1 MESHLLERRRRHHH
15 HLHCLPRFHLFQE
28 WIGESVLGVVKR
40 SRKSAAEALLYC
52 EGIVRQAA
60 GLRLLFGL
68 GCTDVVS
75 AEEEASM
82 LGIDLASRVDQSRK
96 TLNEAEVSSLD
107 HPEDVAMTVVNE
119 VLATAE
125 QNQGLV
131 SNAVYVHVAMG
142 VRSVR
147 GCANLLIESPNGMI
161 QPVEL
166 W

>member
-1 MESHLLERRRRHHH
+1 M
-15 HLHCLPRFHLFQE
+15 
-28 WIGESVLGVVKR
+28 KR

-52 EGIVRQAA
+52 EDIVRQAA

-82 LGIDLASRVDQSRK
+82 LGIDLASRVDQLRK

-125 QNQGLV
+125 QIQGLE
-131 SNAVYVHVAMG
+131 SNAVYVYVATG
-142 VRSVR
+142 VKSVR